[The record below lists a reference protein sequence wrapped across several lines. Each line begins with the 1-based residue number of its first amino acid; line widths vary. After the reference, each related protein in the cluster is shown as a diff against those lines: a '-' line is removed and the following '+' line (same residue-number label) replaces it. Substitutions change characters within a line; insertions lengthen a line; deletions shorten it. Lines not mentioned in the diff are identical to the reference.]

1 MTTRRIISLGLLVA
15 GVVLLVLGINAS
27 ESFSSEVSE
36 AVQGAPSD
44 KAIWLLVGGGL
55 LALIGLFGLVRK
67 SN

>member
-1 MTTRRIISLGLLVA
+1 MTTRRILSLGLIVA
-15 GVVLLVLGINAS
+15 GVILLVLGINAS

-55 LALIGLFGLVRK
+55 LALFGLFGLVRK
-67 SN
+67 AN